1 MRTYPQPVQDYVNEI
16 IDSIKEDFDSEFG
29 IEEFRKNCSEKIL
42 EKFIN
47 GEDLVLDE
55 DEMISVLN
63 LTTAE
68 TILNNLKRKE
78 IVDSIEDE
86 HGEEIYFLTARGKQ
100 MKSFYGT
107 AQN

>member
-1 MRTYPQPVQDYVNEI
+1 
-16 IDSIKEDFDSEFG
+16 
-29 IEEFRKNCSEKIL
+29 
-42 EKFIN
+42 
-47 GEDLVLDE
+47 
-55 DEMISVLN
+55 
-63 LTTAE
+63 
-68 TILNNLKRKE
+68 LKRKE